1 MEQNPRPQIFRYVT
15 KDKVLDVGDL
25 LAPDPKRCKVRFIL
39 LQFGRDFKAT
49 TRALH
54 YVDADDLEV
63 VCWDILHGTFREW
76 VDHKGSVRDGVCQA
90 RVLTLRKDPKYD
102 NPYVLQ
108 IRNGP
113 GEVIGQG
120 AVKMFKAEVSLS
132 LLLPEFDA
140 RRLSLVVLDY
150 IRAWKQVHFAEL
162 AQARVRTTADE
173 RAQAPVRDQKPPSAA
188 TGTAHSPTVPSRPSS
203 PLERAGTPSR
213 NGPENPPPR
222 RHRPSG
228 HAATDSQVAFLH
240 ELAADLGHRGER
252 GRLWLAEQCDGTPV
266 ERLTRAQ
273 AGELIERLLARRE
286 SVSSESLP

>member
-1 MEQNPRPQIFRYVT
+1 MEQHPRPQIFRYVT

-25 LAPDPKRCKVRFIL
+25 LDLDPKRSKVRFIL
-39 LQFGRDFKAT
+39 LQFGQDFKAT

-54 YVDADDLEV
+54 YADADDLEV
-63 VCWDILHGTFREW
+63 VCWDILQGTFQEW
-76 VDHKGSVRDGVCQA
+76 TDHKGSVRDGACQA

-113 GEVIGQG
+113 GQVIGQG
-120 AVKMFKAEVSLS
+120 AVKLIKAEVSLS

-140 RRLSLVVLDY
+140 RRLSLTVLDY
-150 IRAWKQVHFAEL
+150 IRAWKQAHFADL
-162 AQARVRTTADE
+162 AVARAAAGE
-173 RAQAPVRDQKPPSAA
+173 RARASAPDQTPPSAA
-188 TGTAHSPTVPSRPSS
+188 TGLAHSPTVPSRPSS
-203 PLERAGTPSR
+203 PLERAGAPSR
-213 NGPENPPPR
+213 NGPQTPPPR

-228 HAATDSQVAFLH
+228 HAATDSQVAFLL

-252 GRLWLAEQCDGTPV
+252 GRLWLAEQCDETPL

-273 AGELIERLLARRE
+273 ASELIERLLAVRE
-286 SVSSESLP
+286 TVSSKSSP